1 MPDERRN
8 GDDRP
13 ATETPPAAVEK
24 APTPAAITDEELPMP
39 EDEGEPRGG
48 VGEMVR
54 RALLAGVGAVFMTEE
69 NIRKTMADLKV
80 PKEAFSYLVGQ
91 ADRTRT
97 EATRILRNEV
107 RRFLN
112 SEAFR
117 KELVRLLS
125 GLTLEIKAEVRL
137 RPEGSREAFEGTL
150 KVKAPTRE
158 DRNR

>member
-1 MPDERRN
+1 
-8 GDDRP
+8 
-13 ATETPPAAVEK
+13 
-24 APTPAAITDEELPMP
+24 
-39 EDEGEPRGG
+39 
-48 VGEMVR
+48 MVR